1 MSNFFLEFVFGS
13 RFCFFFFV
21 SMDVGVTRPSKKRPT
36 TLNIVFIIEV
46 KERMLGACFDGL
58 IVNQYGSYDVSSNG
72 YKYIHYDSVDVF
84 GYMTIT
90 FIVSFGF
97 VTTFSNRLY
106 VGYFVRVS
114 NFGV

>member
-1 MSNFFLEFVFGS
+1 
-13 RFCFFFFV
+13 
-21 SMDVGVTRPSKKRPT
+21 MDVGLTRPSEKRPT
-36 TLNIVFIIEV
+36 TLNIVSIIEV
-46 KERMLGACFDGL
+46 KEPMLGACFDGL
-58 IVNQYGSYDVSSNG
+58 IVNQYGSYDVFSNG
-72 YKYIHYDSVDVF
+72 YKYIHYDLVDVF

-97 VTTFSNRLY
+97 VPTFSNMLY